1 MTRTAEQ
8 IALLRTETAPALI
21 EELRELRSG
30 QAELRTDL
38 AAALGQGLDR
48 TRTEVLRALDR
59 DQRDLALAHRQIDGL
74 RRELAEARAA
84 WESGLAELRTVRT
97 APPSGPD
104 AGAEPAPEPAA
115 AATTTVA
122 AVPAADTGTD
132 ARTAA
137 TTETAEPAAP
147 KETALSAAS
156 DPTPDPLPD
165 PASTPTD
172 NSDSTE
178 QQAAAGLLSELTGR
192 QQPAPEPTAAPAPA
206 VSAPA
211 VSAPA
216 VRPDRLRDQ
225 LDAELSTVLR
235 TAAQIGTAEL
245 VCHPHAWQFIVAR
258 AVGAKY
264 FQLPPAATDEKSD
277 MVTVRL
283 SGPSLM
289 SAVHALY
296 TTYWETGTGPARDL
310 QDSAMA
316 LAYYVDLSHE
326 IRRTLPADSTAAVDE
341 RPLTRI
347 VIDHRPPVQ
356 PA

>member
-1 MTRTAEQ
+1 M
-8 IALLRTETAPALI
+8 
-21 EELRELRSG
+21 
-30 QAELRTDL
+30 RTDL

-84 WESGLAELRTVRT
+84 WESGLAELRTART
-97 APPSGPD
+97 APPSGAD
-104 AGAEPAPEPAA
+104 AGPSTGPEPAPEPAA
-115 AATTTVA
+115 EAATAVA
-122 AVPAADTGTD
+122 SVPAADTD
-132 ARTAA
+132 ARTEA
-137 TTETAEPAAP
+137 TESAEPTEPAAP
-147 KETALSAAS
+147 KETALSAPS
-156 DPTPDPLPD
+156 DPTPDPLPG

-172 NSDSTE
+172 STDYTDSTE
-178 QQAAAGLLSELTGR
+178 QQAAAGLLSELTCGR
-192 QQPAPEPTAAPAPA
+192 QPAPEPAAVPAPA
-206 VSAPA
+206 VP
-211 VSAPA
+211 APA

-258 AVGAKY
+258 AAGAKY

-341 RPLTRI
+341 RPPTRI
-347 VIDHRPPVQ
+347 VIDHRPSAQ